1 MAEKRT
7 MYVMK
12 SVLLIDGSSLFSGFL
27 KDTFAVEKI
36 SFESVFNRE
45 AYTKIITLL
54 PDLIIIEIE
63 NEISDDIMHL
73 LEKKHTDPNARKIP
87 IVIVGP
93 DMERPRIT
101 NLLEFGVVKYFT
113 KPVKFEP
120 FLAAVGKIM
129 KTSFSLDTTPSF
141 LDIHLN
147 ANLIFIEIAFGLNRE
162 KIRLLKYRIA
172 EVIKTHGLNVPK
184 VILML
189 SGYEFSFVDGVSL
202 EFLIESISADG
213 RIANKNIQILSSD
226 EFVHELVRG
235 HTDYIGMQV
244 FDNLKSIAELL
255 LEQDQNYKIE
265 DFVLNRIISS
275 DGRDNEIA
283 LGFSDSRNV
292 ASENGGSMIKVAVID
307 SDAVVRKLLQ
317 GTFAAVSGEADLFET
332 AASFLDAVQAGKIY
346 DVVILD
352 LYLPDMDG
360 ISVIKTLARR
370 NFQAPILIYSRA
382 ASKEVVVQA
391 LSLGV
396 RSYLV
401 KPQKPGVVLNKAVE
415 ILHASNL

>member
-1 MAEKRT
+1 
-7 MYVMK
+7 MK

>member
-1 MAEKRT
+1 
-7 MYVMK
+7 MK

-391 LSLGV
+391 LSLGA

>member
-1 MAEKRT
+1 
-7 MYVMK
+7 MK
-12 SVLLIDGSSLFSGFL
+12 SVLLVDGSSLFSGFL
-27 KDTFAVEKI
+27 KDTFSAEKI

-87 IVIVGP
+87 IVIAGP
-93 DMERPRIT
+93 DMERSRIT
-101 NLLEFGVVKYFT
+101 NLVEFGVVKYFT
-113 KPVKFEP
+113 KPVKFEL
-120 FLAAVGKIM
+120 FLESIGKIM

-162 KIRLLKYRIA
+162 KMRLLKYRIA
-172 EVIKTHGLNVPK
+172 EAIKKHGLNVPK

-202 EFLIESISADG
+202 EFLIENICGDG
-213 RIANKNIQILSSD
+213 RIANKNIKILSSD
-226 EFVHELVRG
+226 EFVKELVKG

-244 FDNLKSIAELL
+244 FDNLKDIAELL
-255 LEQDQNYKIE
+255 LEQDQNYKID
-265 DFVLNRIISS
+265 DFILNRIITS

-283 LGFSDSRNV
+283 LGFADSRNSS
-292 ASENGGSMIKVAVID
+292 SENGGSMIKVAVID
-307 SDAVVRKLLQ
+307 GDAAVRKLLQ
-317 GTFAAVSGEADLFET
+317 GTFAAISGEAELFET
-332 AASFLDAVQAGKIY
+332 ASAFLGALQAGKEY
-346 DVVILD
+346 DIVILD

-360 ISVIKTLARR
+360 ISVIKTLERR
-370 NFQAPILIYSRA
+370 DFQTPILIYSRA

-391 LSLGV
+391 LSLGA

-401 KPQKPGVVLNKAVE
+401 KPQKPEVVLNKAVE
-415 ILHASNL
+415 ILHSRN

>member
-1 MAEKRT
+1 
-7 MYVMK
+7 MK

-147 ANLIFIEIAFGLNRE
+147 ANLIFIEIALGLNRE

-391 LSLGV
+391 LSLGA

-415 ILHASNL
+415 ILHVSNL

>member
-1 MAEKRT
+1 
-7 MYVMK
+7 MK

-129 KTSFSLDTTPSF
+129 KTSFSLDMTPSF

-317 GTFAAVSGEADLFET
+317 DTFAAVSGEADLFET

-391 LSLGV
+391 LSLGA

>member
-1 MAEKRT
+1 
-7 MYVMK
+7 MK

-120 FLAAVGKIM
+120 FLATVGKIM

-391 LSLGV
+391 LSLGA